1 MRVKYDILPVDWD
14 EDDYTVW
21 FWRWRGD
28 RASER
33 RGLQNHRRRGR
44 YPGRAPIYKKAK

>member
-44 YPGRAPIYKKAK
+44 YPGRAPIYKKK